1 MPVPVTGRR
10 RPPCSR
16 PGPVRVVDLAPA
28 GTRFAHVSER
38 ELARLLDFYG
48 IEWQYEPRTFVLDR
62 DASGRPSRAFTPDFY
77 LPASDT
83 YIELTTMEQ
92 RLVTR
97 KNAKVRR
104 LRQLYPDVRIQ
115 VLYRRDYLTLRSKY
129 RLEAPGPRPA
139 GRSPA

>member
-1 MPVPVTGRR
+1 M
-10 RPPCSR
+10 
-16 PGPVRVVDLAPA
+16 VDLAP
-28 GTRFAHVSER
+28 TPSSLTDTPFAHASER
-38 ELARLLDFYG
+38 AFAGLLEFYG

-62 DASGRPSRAFTPDFY
+62 DAAGRPTRAFTPDFY

-104 LRQLYPDVRIQ
+104 LRQLFPEIDLR
-115 VLYRRDYLTLRSKY
+115 VLYQRDYLTLRAKY
-129 RLEAPGPRPA
+129 GLEAPGLGPA
-139 GRSPA
+139 DPQ